1 MLADGALTLREF
13 AMQEPLPLATV
24 HGAILAFLQ
33 NRKDAVVFGAQA
45 VNAYIDEPRMTQDV
59 DILSTAA
66 EALAEELREWLNAK
80 FNIAVR
86 VRSVAA
92 GVGFRVYQVAEPKNR
107 HLADVR
113 QVAIVPPSRLVEG
126 VLVPVIEELIAQK
139 VIAYTRRKGQPK
151 SGTDWRDIAELL
163 LSEPKLKAVTGPVH
177 DRLLA
182 AQAEQN
188 VLDEWERIVATEIAV
203 ADDDGY

>member
-1 MLADGALTLREF
+1 MLSVGALTLREF

-24 HGAILAFLQ
+24 HGAILEFLQ

-45 VNAYIDEPRMTQDV
+45 VNAYVEEPRMTQDV

-66 EALAEELREWLNAK
+66 EALANELREWLNTK

-86 VRSVAA
+86 VRTVAG
-92 GVGFRVYQVAEPKNR
+92 GVGFRVYQLSEPKNR
-107 HLADVR
+107 HLADIR
-113 QVAIVPPSRLVEG
+113 QVASVPPSQEIGG
-126 VLVPVIEELIAQK
+126 VLVPVIEELVAQK

-163 LSEPKLKAVTGPVH
+163 LAEPTLKQLSGSVN
-177 DRLLA
+177 DRLIA

-188 VLDEWERIVATEIAV
+188 VLDEWGRIVATEIAV
-203 ADDDGY
+203 ANDDGY

>member
-1 MLADGALTLREF
+1 MLSDGALTLREF

-24 HGAILAFLQ
+24 HGAILEFLQ

-45 VNAYIDEPRMTQDV
+45 VNAYVDEPRMTQDV

-66 EALAEELREWLNAK
+66 ESLANDLREWLNTK

-86 VRSVAA
+86 VRTVAA
-92 GVGFRVYQVAEPKNR
+92 GVGFRVYQLSEPKNR

-113 QVAIVPPSRLVEG
+113 QVATVPPSQEIGG
-126 VLVPVIEELIAQK
+126 VLVPVIEELVAQK

-163 LSEPKLKAVTGPVH
+163 LCEPKLKALTGPVN
-177 DRLLA
+177 DRLIA
-182 AQAEQN
+182 AHADQSI
-188 VLDEWERIVATEIAV
+188 LDEWAHIVATEIAV